1 MWRNVSWNIP
11 SVCIAYLFKIVC
23 RQQFQGTPGEIT
35 ACALQHSDNL
45 CTEPVPAL
53 VHQCLLWETCMKCDP
68 LIVSR
73 ARVAAELIAEV
84 VNQLVESIS
93 LKTLVRVR
101 IHDIT

>member
-1 MWRNVSWNIP
+1 
-11 SVCIAYLFKIVC
+11 
-23 RQQFQGTPGEIT
+23 
-35 ACALQHSDNL
+35 
-45 CTEPVPAL
+45 
-53 VHQCLLWETCMKCDP
+53 MKRDP
-68 LIVSR
+68 LIVSH